1 MIYEKNATEM
11 ATALEKGEISAVEL
25 TKAHLDRIAAVDGEV
40 KAFLYVDNEGA
51 LAQARDVDQRRKS
64 TTPIAS
70 YPIHSHP
77 QVLQPRLVLFQMKHC
92 SREHVVL
99 DLYKWRD

>member
-51 LAQARDVDQRRKS
+51 LHQFRGSGLTSELLGRNV
-64 TTPIAS
+64 I
-70 YPIHSHP
+70 SH
-77 QVLQPRLVLFQMKHC
+77 
-92 SREHVVL
+92 
-99 DLYKWRD
+99 WRPEPVS